1 MWWLYAPTITVE
13 RGGVLHGLTR
23 SNRLLS
29 GQRWRVFGLL
39 VIIGVASSAVV
50 IAIALLGGM
59 SFTDL
64 ASLASIQS
72 TSPIGIAVFIFSALI
87 GAFEGVLT
95 TVSYY
100 HLRVEKEGAIA
111 EDLIQVFD

>member
-1 MWWLYAPTITVE
+1 
-13 RGGVLHGLTR
+13 
-23 SNRLLS
+23 
-29 GQRWRVFGLL
+29 
-39 VIIGVASSAVV
+39 
-50 IAIALLGGM
+50 M

-64 ASLASIQS
+64 SSLASVQS
-72 TSPIGIAVFIFSALI
+72 TSPIGIAVFVISALL
-87 GAFEGVLT
+87 GAFDGVLV